1 MLKLVRAIE
10 FAAIRNNQLAEQ
22 WSKFSQPITKVKQT
36 GDDFGFSMNPKKNPI
51 RAITVKP
58 SALVSSKLA
67 CSQIN
72 NESQRDMPEKD
83 TWIRQ
88 VKGLK

>member
-1 MLKLVRAIE
+1 MLKSVRAIE
-10 FAAIRNNQLAEQ
+10 FAAIQNSQLAEQ
-22 WSKFSQPITKVKQT
+22 WSKFSQPITQVEQT
-36 GDDFGFSMNPKKNPI
+36 GDELGFPMKNPI
-51 RAITVKP
+51 RATTEKP